1 MALKEYE
8 DENDEEVLD
17 INENVSKES
26 MFHHKLR
33 KRDKKIKNSESYNN
47 KAIIYVVSMVALFVI
62 WFTAFAQPLAYNNRL
77 LLFNN
82 KGDNGKYNPS
92 NNEKSNNGQSNS
104 GRSNNNQNNNRNR
117 NTYNVPQSDSQR
129 WNVGFVNMAL
139 SEKIGSAGEASKPS
153 YTRTRASF
161 HVLLVEPGD
170 EISYDIDIKNS
181 GTIDAKVSD
190 ITINPITEISDPIS
204 FVFSG
209 LEVGDELDAGETTK
223 VSVNIKYNPNYNGTK
238 EKVNQDFVVLIN
250 YVQK

>member
-1 MALKEYE
+1 MADE
-8 DENDEEVLD
+8 DYKKKDDEEVLD
-17 INENVSKES
+17 INETVDSKDL
-26 MFHHKLR
+26 MFYHKLR

-47 KAIIYVVSMVALFVI
+47 YTILYVVSMVALFVI

-92 NNEKSNNGQSNS
+92 NNEKSNNGQ
-104 GRSNNNQNNNRNR
+104 SNNNQNNNRNR